1 MFLDLS
7 GSMCDIIE
15 DVTAQAITIA
25 MFCRQVNIPF
35 EAYNFTSTAYWRQ
48 EGTGIRSTKAWSTRD

>member
-35 EAYNFTSTAYWRQ
+35 EAYHFTTTAYWRQ
-48 EGTGIRSTKAWSTRD
+48 EGTGIRSIKPGASRD

>member
-35 EAYNFTSTAYWRQ
+35 EAYHFTTTAYWRQ
-48 EGTGIRSTKAWSTRD
+48 EGTGIRL